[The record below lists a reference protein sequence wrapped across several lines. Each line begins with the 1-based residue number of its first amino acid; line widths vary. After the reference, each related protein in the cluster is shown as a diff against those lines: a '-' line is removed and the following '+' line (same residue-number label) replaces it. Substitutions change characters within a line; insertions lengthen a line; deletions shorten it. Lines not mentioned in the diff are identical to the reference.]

1 MAGSKPLDIVARFRA
16 VTTDFNTRQV
26 EAELQD
32 VDDAFKDSSRAADRW
47 SRDVRDAADD
57 AADGIRREKGT
68 FGDVGRE
75 VGDEFSENI
84 GEAFR
89 SGDYVGALTETFT
102 SLGPSLGKL
111 GLGIG
116 AAIGVGAAIV
126 ANIKAEQEQIRQM
139 GRGIFQA
146 LQDGYMEQA
155 EKENL
160 LTEAFGTEDVDEAYR
175 LLAKRAKALGVR
187 TGDLFKEIT
196 TGGRASTDLDAIEQ
210 KYLALNRRVK
220 EEGITPR
227 GPALVE
233 LNAWRDYWEQ
243 VDKVRQSI
251 DAANDALRVQKGIVA
266 TMPAPAPGTT
276 WGSPTRRDPDFT
288 SYGGD

>member
-1 MAGSKPLDIVARFRA
+1 MPASKPLDIVARFRA

-26 EAELQD
+26 EAELSD
-32 VDDAFKDSSRAADRW
+32 VDDAFRDSSRAADRW

-57 AADGIRREKGT
+57 AADGIRKDGR
-68 FGDVGRE
+68 FADVGRE

-102 SLGPSLGKL
+102 SLGPSLGKI

-126 ANIKAEQEQIRQM
+126 ANIKAREEEIRQM
-139 GRGIFQA
+139 GRTIFDA

-160 LTEAFGTEDVDEAYR
+160 LTEAFGTDDLDEAYR
-175 LLAKRAKALGVR
+175 LLAKRAKSLGVKS
-187 TGDLFKEIT
+187 GDLFREIT
-196 TGGRASTDLDAIEQ
+196 SGGRASTDLDAIEQ

-233 LNAWRDYWEQ
+233 LNAWRDYWAQ
-243 VDKVRQSI
+243 VDKVRESI
-251 DAANDALRVQKGIVA
+251 DSANDALRVQRGLVA
-266 TMPAPAPGTT
+266 SMPSPAPGTT
-276 WGSPTRRDPDFT
+276 YGSPTRRDSDFT
-288 SYGGD
+288 TYSGD

>member
-1 MAGSKPLDIVARFRA
+1 MASSKPLDIVARFRS

-26 EAELQD
+26 EAELSD
-32 VDDAFKDSSRAADRW
+32 VDDAFRDSSRAADRW

-57 AADGIRREKGT
+57 AADGIRRDGR
-68 FGDVGRE
+68 FADVGRE

-102 SLGPSLGKL
+102 SLGPSLGKI

-126 ANIKAEQEQIRQM
+126 ANIQARQEEIRQM
-139 GRGIFQA
+139 GRTIFDA

-160 LTEAFGTEDVDEAYR
+160 LTEAFGTDDLDEAYR
-175 LLAKRAKALGVR
+175 LLAKRAKGLGVK

-196 TGGRASTDLDAIEQ
+196 SGGRASTDLDEIERR
-210 KYLALNRRVK
+210 YLALDRKVK
-220 EEGITPR
+220 EEGLAPR
-227 GPALVE
+227 GPALAE
-233 LNAWRDYWEQ
+233 LNAWRSYWEQ
-243 VDKVRQSI
+243 VDKVRESI
-251 DAANDALRVQKGIVA
+251 DSANDALRVQRGLIT